1 MPSSRYSMCKSREER
16 WDKTVEEP
24 KRFPC
29 DWNVAFQGSQARE
42 GVWTNLGILD
52 LVLRVCRVR

>member
-1 MPSSRYSMCKSREER
+1 MKRWKNVPSSRYSMCKSREER

-42 GVWTNLGILD
+42 GV
-52 LVLRVCRVR
+52 